1 MPGRALASC
10 LMVAVLLLAGCAS
23 YTLPPLTR
31 GHPAHPDGLTGP
43 VPAPSRTL
51 AYTNADIPTA
61 QPVSSIAAT
70 PHGRHTSPS
79 AEHPSR
85 TVVGEGEVVSTAPNT
100 SQIVVD
106 HGVIEGFMEAMTM
119 GYRVDPPSLLAG
131 LQPGDKVR
139 FVIDVQR
146 RAIVRIEKLP

>member
-1 MPGRALASC
+1 MPGRAPTAC
-10 LMVAVLLLAGCAS
+10 LMLAASLLAGCAS
-23 YTLPPLTR
+23 YTPPPLPP
-31 GHPAHPDGLTGP
+31 GHPAHPDGITGP
-43 VPAPSRTL
+43 PPAPSRTL
-51 AYTNADIPTA
+51 VYTKADIPHA
-61 QPVSSIAAT
+61 QPVSSVAAT
-70 PHGRHTSPS
+70 PHRGHTAPS
-79 AEHPSR
+79 AEHQSR
-85 TVVGEGEVVSTAPNT
+85 TVVGEGEVVSTVPNA